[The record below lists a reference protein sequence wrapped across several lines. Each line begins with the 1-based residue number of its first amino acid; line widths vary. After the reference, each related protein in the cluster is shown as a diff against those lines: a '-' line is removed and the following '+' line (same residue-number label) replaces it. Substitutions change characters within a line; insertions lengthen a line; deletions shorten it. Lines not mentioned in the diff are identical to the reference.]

1 MKKTILGLVASV
13 AVAFGWNVEQVAN
26 MQFCYHAR
34 VDFSA
39 CSFADTFMNEMYP
52 LLRMFE
58 RERHLEKNGK
68 MEIDKKELAELKK
81 DIEREKK
88 RFNKTGLR
96 KLCARWEITSY
107 AGRQFIENQVTMM
120 LDGEA
125 RPIVSSEDIRNLCD
139 N

>member
-1 MKKTILGLVASV
+1 MKKIILGLIASV

-39 CSFADTFMNEMYP
+39 CAFADVYMNEMYP
-52 LLRMFE
+52 LLRMLE
-58 RERHLEKNGK
+58 REHHLEKNGK
-68 MEIDKKELAELKK
+68 METDKKELAELKK
-81 DIEREKK
+81 DIEKEQK
-88 RFNKTGLR
+88 RFKKTGLR

-107 AGRQFIENQVTMM
+107 TGRKFIENQVTMM
-120 LDGEA
+120 LNGEL

-139 N
+139 S